1 MAQPQPSLPP
11 QLPDEFEVLRRLLL
25 QPEQAAL
32 GELQDSKTWIRQVA
46 EALPPALA
54 RRARSDDEL
63 QKVLTPILEESLML
77 LVRRNPKMLVE
88 VLFPVMLPA
97 IRRAVASMFASL
109 VEGFNQTL
117 DQAFSPRGLRWRFE
131 ALTTGKTFAEVVLSH
146 TLLYRVEQVLLIHR
160 KTSLLLSHVVAG
172 GVTVQD
178 GAMVS
183 GMLTAIGDFARD
195 SFDPGADLNTV
206 NMGERVL
213 VVEQNPKAVLA
224 VVVLGSPPAEL
235 KERLQDVLSEIHTR
249 FSQEI
254 EDYQGDDRGLEG
266 IRPPLESL
274 LESRYKEAGTKR
286 PPYALM
292 GVAALL
298 LAGLAWWGWNTYQT
312 NRDWMIYLDRLRD
325 APGIVLTEAPRK
337 FEIEGLRDPLA
348 AEPSSLLE
356 GLHLRPERIHS
367 RWQPYQSLEPEI
379 ILKRIRT
386 RLSAPTTVQFSLKD
400 GVLSASGSAPEA
412 WAERLYE
419 LAPAFGIE
427 RLDLL
432 NLNQMGQRWEELKQG
447 IGATRIGFEGGST
460 RILSRDEGQII
471 TLAAQLS
478 ELKRLGRL
486 LGRKTEIR
494 LVGYADGQ
502 GTQQVRT
509 KLAQSRAEA
518 VAGRLPRDLGVQTG
532 YTLALLRPER
542 TADDLSFNRVVR
554 VELKETPP

>member
-1 MAQPQPSLPP
+1 MTQPQPSLPP
-11 QLPDEFEVLRRLLL
+11 GLPDEFEVLRRLLL
-25 QPEQAAL
+25 HPEQEAL

-54 RRARSDDEL
+54 RRAKSDDEL

-77 LVRRNPKMLVE
+77 LVRRNPKLLVE

-131 ALTTGKTFAEVVLSH
+131 AITTGKTFAEVVLSH
-146 TLLYRVEQVLLIHR
+146 TLIYRVEQVLLIHR
-160 KTSLLLSHVVAG
+160 KTSLLLSHLVAS

-195 SFDPGADLNTV
+195 SFDPNADLNTV

-224 VVVLGSPPAEL
+224 VVVRGNPPTEL

-266 IRPPLESL
+266 MRPPLEGL
-274 LESRYKEAGTKR
+274 LESRYQQASAKR

-292 GVAALL
+292 GIGVVSLL
-298 LAGLAWWGWNTYQT
+298 GLGWWSWNSYQT
-312 NRDWMIYLDRLRD
+312 NRDWKLYLDRLRST
-325 APGIVLTEAPRK
+325 PGIVLTEAPRK
-337 FEIEGLRDPLA
+337 FELEGLRDPLA
-348 AEPSSLLE
+348 AEPASLLQ
-356 GLHLRPERIHS
+356 GLHLRSERIHS

-379 ILKRIRT
+379 ILKRIRV
-386 RLSAPTTVQFSLKD
+386 RLNAPATVQLSLQD
-400 GVLSASGSAPEA
+400 GLLRVSGSAPEA

-427 RLDLL
+427 RLDLAG
-432 NLNQMGQRWEELKQG
+432 LNQMGQRWQDLKQG
-447 IGATRIGFEGGST
+447 IEATRIGFEGGQAQV
-460 RILSRDEGQII
+460 LPRDESQII
-471 TLAAQLS
+471 TLAAQLG
-478 ELKRLGRL
+478 ELNRLARL
-486 LGRKTEIR
+486 LGRKIQIR

-509 KLAQSRAEA
+509 KLAQSRADA